1 MYSLEEDP
9 VVKGIILVG
18 LVTAAVFATASLA
31 MVDIQPRS
39 EEINSSFFEFADF
52 VHPR

>member
-18 LVTAAVFATASLA
+18 LVTAAAAATASLA
-31 MVDIQPRS
+31 MIDIQLHS
-39 EEINSSFFEFADF
+39 EGINSSFFEFADF